1 MNIRRELAKENRSCI
16 AALILLCSI
25 PLLPEYCAP
34 LLTIGALVCAVLDA
48 RRRGDILRVG
58 TLGKLFL
65 LYIAYMAIGILYS
78 KHKLNSLS
86 TVAMWIVAFCGYLT
100 ITTVIFNRRRLHM
113 FLVFFSLAAGL
124 VGLIAGAQYLLR
136 NLLHLSLP
144 NQVWEP
150 LDVVFYRYFPMTV
163 DIHIAPERAAATFNN
178 PNIMSEFLVM
188 SLPLVAVCG
197 FDGQRTRV
205 KLAARCCLLFVLV
218 GVAASFSRGA
228 YLALLSILLLILVT
242 NLRKISP
249 LMLSLVAAVS
259 LIPEVIISRFFSI
272 GIIHDFSITQ
282 RFSTWDAALQ
292 AILRSPLFGMGP
304 GITNFS
310 EFAKTFGLN
319 VPHSHNILLQLLLE
333 GGFVGL
339 FLLSLVAI
347 RLLQNSAE
355 CLSRSPKTH
364 LFGVFFLAF
373 TVSFLVYGMV
383 DFPFLCPKLMA
394 TFFTVMGT
402 ADAVFSLYLGQTAVS
417 FSNLIPR
424 FDIRQH
430 RTALK

>member
-1 MNIRRELAKENRSCI
+1 MNIRRELGKENRTCI
-16 AALILLCSI
+16 AALILLCI
-25 PLLPEYCAP
+25 VPLFPEYCAP
-34 LLTIGALVCAVLDA
+34 VLAIGALVCAGFDA
-48 RRRGDILRVG
+48 RHRGDTLRVG

-65 LYIAYMAIGILYS
+65 LYIAYMAIGIVYS

-86 TVAMWIVAFCGYLT
+86 TVLMWVVAFCGYLT
-100 ITTVIFNRRRLHM
+100 ITTLIYNRRRLHM
-113 FLVFFSLAAGL
+113 FLFFFSLAAGL
-124 VGLIAGAQYLLR
+124 VGLVAGVQYLLR
-136 NLLHLSLP
+136 NILHLPLP
-144 NQVWEP
+144 NQVWEA

-163 DIHIAPERAAATFNN
+163 DIHIATERAAGTFNN
-178 PNIMSEFLVM
+178 PNILSEFLVM
-188 SLPLVAVCG
+188 SIPLVAVCG

-205 KLAARCCLLFVLV
+205 KLTARCCLLLALI

-249 LMLSLVAAVS
+249 LMLSLIAAVS

-272 GIIHDFSITQ
+272 GLTNDFSITQ

-347 RLLQNSAE
+347 KLLQNSAE

-373 TVSFLVYGMV
+373 SVSFVVYGMV

-417 FSNLIPR
+417 FSTLLLR
-424 FDIRQH
+424 FDIRKH
-430 RTALK
+430 PTTVK